1 MGATA
6 FQKGLGG
13 VHAIAHPVG
22 AHFNTHHGLT
32 NAVVLPYVITHNRSA
47 IEAQLPVVARTL
59 NLSGEP
65 FAALLAW
72 VLELRRQLKI
82 PHSLAE
88 IGVTLRNP
96 DVIGHEASLDPSA
109 SGNPR
114 PTSAEDYARI
124 FRSAVKGDLE
134 LAG

>member
-13 VHAIAHPVG
+13 VHSIAHPVG

-32 NAVVLPYVITHNRSA
+32 NAVLLPYVIVHNRRA
-47 IEAQLPVVARTL
+47 IEPHLSVIARTL
-59 NLSGEP
+59 NLPGEP
-65 FAALLAW
+65 FATMFDW
-72 VLELRRQLKI
+72 VLAFRKRLHI

-88 IGVTLRNP
+88 IGVPLSNP
-96 DVIGHEASLDPSA
+96 DTIGHEASLDPSA
-109 SGNPR
+109 AGNPL
-114 PTSAEDYARI
+114 PTDAAAYARI
-124 FRSAVKGDLE
+124 FRSAVKGDLT